1 VSIYPILAALKRHKT
16 AVFLIVLQIALTLA
30 IVANAFF
37 TIGQTIEQMLRPTG
51 VDEAG
56 LIIVL
61 QKLPPQAGENEAA
74 IIEQLDSLQ
83 LTDLEAIRKL
93 PDVQDVAAST
103 SFPLLQGDDS
113 GDLSIEP
120 DHKGKIVYAAYYYG
134 DSRLRQALGLH
145 LIAGRDF
152 FESEIKHGQGA
163 PGSPVVI
170 VSKPVADALFPDG
183 DALGRS
189 FYQDGKIAT
198 IVGIVERLE
207 TQSGSE
213 PWAFNTVLE
222 PLRADGYWPGYVVRA
237 RPGRTAEAIHAIKKA
252 LMEINPVRHMPLPWA
267 GIQAFSDRRYN
278 GMAEDRGMATLMG
291 VVCVVLLSVTA
302 AGIVGL
308 TSFWVGQRTR
318 QIGVRRALGARR
330 VDILRYFQLENMLIT
345 AGGVILGTLLAF
357 ELNQWLMMHYEMARL
372 PALPVGIGVVV
383 LFVLGQLAVL
393 VPAIRASHVPPVVA
407 TR

>member
-103 SFPLLQGDDS
+103 SFPLLH

-145 LIAGRDF
+145 LVAGRDF

-372 PALPVGIGVVV
+372 PALSVGIGVVV